1 MTGISCSLKMAT
13 SKWYDKY
20 NNKWHVYF
28 SRPSHFMNNNNYY
41 YFVLF
46 LVEAFCIVW
55 RVTKVKYEIHL
66 LEGIGCTAAWPPVAM
81 CSSLCSCICSFLLLS
96 LLPFLVVYG
105 LSSWRSVPVDCI
117 IKVFERQICCLEAK
131 GLFIKLIKFILQS
144 LSCSSVYRT
153 ASPPLPVPP
162 QHMVDPHEDV
172 EASLD
177 LNIHNPLSL
186 EEDVI

>member
-1 MTGISCSLKMAT
+1 M
-13 SKWYDKY
+13 
-20 NNKWHVYF
+20 
-28 SRPSHFMNNNNYY
+28 
-41 YFVLF
+41 
-46 LVEAFCIVW
+46 
-55 RVTKVKYEIHL
+55 
-66 LEGIGCTAAWPPVAM
+66 
-81 CSSLCSCICSFLLLS
+81 
-96 LLPFLVVYG
+96 
-105 LSSWRSVPVDCI
+105 PVDCI